1 MKHLLVYIL
10 TLLLLLPDKAGGQEF
25 RIIPQEISVHND
37 SLHLV
42 LSMDLN
48 NIKTG
53 SLTALTFTPV
63 LADKTHRL
71 PLPPVVVSGAK
82 RYRYDQREQALS
94 GKAAPLLTIFSG
106 GTSRNW

>member
-37 SLHLV
+37 SLHLI

-71 PLPPVVVSGAK
+71 PLPQSLSAEQNATATTNAN
-82 RYRYDQREQALS
+82 RLYREKPLL
-94 GKAAPLLTIFSG
+94 LLTIFSG